1 MPVLVMLQ
9 VAWYEG
15 QQAELQEALSLAR
28 RELEANSGSTRRHEQ
43 QAADLQIELKSMREV
58 RLYNVCCVAGFR
70 FCHSSKAL

>member
-9 VAWYEG
+9 VAWYEA
-15 QQAELQEALSLAR
+15 QQAELQEVLSLAR